1 MEFIKTREWGSS
13 LASCTMSLSRNL
25 ILNGEYGMSL
35 KAEKSVLTLGF
46 ETVANIYS
54 TFVVE
59 KY

>member
-1 MEFIKTREWGSS
+1 VS
-13 LASCTMSLSRNL
+13 LFRNL
-25 ILNGEYGMSL
+25 ILNGKYGMSL
-35 KAEKSVLTLGF
+35 KAGKSVLTLGS